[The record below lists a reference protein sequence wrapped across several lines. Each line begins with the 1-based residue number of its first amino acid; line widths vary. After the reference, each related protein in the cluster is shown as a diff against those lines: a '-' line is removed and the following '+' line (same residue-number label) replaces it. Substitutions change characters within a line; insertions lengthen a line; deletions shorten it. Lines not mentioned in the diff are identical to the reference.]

1 MKPGAGDDPFA
12 DDGND
17 PFAEGGDEEDGHDA
31 GPAEDGDRGR
41 VQITSDEEA
50 SADADGENGE
60 SASDGTGSGG
70 IPYVYR
76 RDTVKE
82 GRDQIPIF
90 LREHVR
96 EGERDLRRELES
108 LLGEDVAKT
117 DLREAA
123 MVVAQRHPELVADV
137 LREWGYDYE

>member
-12 DDGND
+12 DDD
-17 PFAEGGDEEDGHDA
+17 GDGETGHDA
-31 GPAEDGDRGR
+31 GPAEDGDRGS
-41 VQITSDEEA
+41 VQITSDEEP
-50 SADADGENGE
+50 SPDAEDAAVDESDDGGSNDGE
-60 SASDGTGSGG
+60 SDSGG